1 MVGSQDVKKMAGS
14 QEVMLSGTVAE
25 AKRPML
31 IMGTRYDYMMD
42 NLPEYKKYIRFR
54 IYAALAVIAG
64 IVLLFIQPVLSIAAF
79 FLGTY
84 YYQLM
89 RLQKIRTIGSIRT
102 VMIGH

>member
-1 MVGSQDVKKMAGS
+1 MS

-42 NLPEYKKYIRFR
+42 NLPEFKKYIRYR
-54 IYAALAVIAG
+54 IYAGLAGIAG
-64 IVLLFIQPVLSIAAF
+64 LFLLFVQPLLSIAAF
-79 FLGTY
+79 FLAAY

-89 RLQKIRTIGSIRT
+89 RLQKMRTIESQRT